1 MVCSFPPLLP
11 TGIHEQ
17 LGNTEEEKRR
27 TTTEFKMHVTSECI
41 AWLAVSVTES
51 VIIVS
56 VNLLTIIVFMRNRNL
71 RKRST
76 CLVINLTVVD
86 MLVGVLFGVPQFPFL
101 PCNIFVDYVEAI
113 LWHLVLMFL
122 LLASVTN
129 IAVISLERMHATFRP
144 IRHRVIKKWV
154 YRVTIAGVW
163 VLAFIVNLGRV
174 VVTFTAPVLLP
185 VYYCMCLFVICVCY
199 TCISIKFFCG
209 AHPQHHGG
217 ANRQRKLTVTL
228 LIMTIVSLFMLLPFV
243 LGLFFF
249 LTDKGSALFRSPLYM
264 SATFVLSGANSFVN
278 PILYTLRI
286 PEFKKALIS
295 LFRRQRNENVVIPL
309 QH

>member
-1 MVCSFPPLLP
+1 MY
-11 TGIHEQ
+11 I
-17 LGNTEEEKRR
+17 
-27 TTTEFKMHVTSECI
+27 TSECI
-41 AWLAVSVTES
+41 AWHAVSVTES

-101 PCNIFVDYVEAI
+101 PCNILVDYVEHI
-113 LWHLVLMFL
+113 LTQAVLVFL

-154 YRVTIAGVW
+154 YGVTIAGVW
-163 VLAFIVNLGRV
+163 ALAFIVNLARF
-174 VVTFTAPVLLP
+174 VVTWTALVLWP
-185 VYYCMCLFVICVCY
+185 VYYCMCLCVICVCY

-209 AHPQHHGG
+209 AQPQHHGG

-228 LIMTIVSLFMLLPFV
+228 LIMTIVSLFILLPFV
-243 LGLFFF
+243 LCLFSFFTGNRSGLYPS
-249 LTDKGSALFRSPLYM
+249 LLYGN
-264 SATFVLSGANSFVN
+264 ATFVLSGANSFVN

-286 PEFKKALIS
+286 PEFNKALIS
-295 LFRRQRNENVVIPL
+295 LFRRQRNEIVAFPL
-309 QH
+309 QLY